1 MLRILKIF
9 TLLLAFVFTIGG
21 MESCKTKSGH
31 NKYREAKVRPSEK
44 QMRADKKAI
53 ARGNKNYKKQLLTN
67 RKRLFGSK
75 RDPGR
80 PRN

>member
-1 MLRILKIF
+1 MRRTFKIISLLF
-9 TLLLAFVFTIGG
+9 LCLLLSTTY
-21 MESCKTKSGH
+21 SCKSKGAY
-31 NKYREAKVRPSEK
+31 NKYRNAKVRPSEK

-53 ARGNKNYKKQLLTN
+53 AKGNKNYKKHLMTN

-80 PRN
+80 PRD

>member
-1 MLRILKIF
+1 MLKTLKIIS
-9 TLLLAFVFTIGG
+9 LLFLCLVLSPTF
-21 MESCKTKSGH
+21 SCKTRSGH

>member
-1 MLRILKIF
+1 MSKVFKAISFLFLC
-9 TLLLAFVFTIGG
+9 LLLSTSY
-21 MESCKTKSGH
+21 SCKTKSGH

-44 QMRADKKAI
+44 QMRTDKRAI
-53 ARGNKNYKKQLLTN
+53 AKGNKNYKKNLLTN

-75 RDPGR
+75 RDPKA

>member
-1 MLRILKIF
+1 MRRTLKIISLLF
-9 TLLLAFVFTIGG
+9 LCLLLSTTY
-21 MESCKTKSGH
+21 SCKTKSGH

-53 ARGNKNYKKQLLTN
+53 AKGNRNYKKNLLSN
-67 RKRLFGSK
+67 RKRLFGKK
-75 RDPGR
+75 RDPKA

>member
-1 MLRILKIF
+1 MGRTFKIISLLF
-9 TLLLAFVFTIGG
+9 LCLLLSTTY
-21 MESCKTKSGH
+21 SCKTKSGH

-53 ARGNKNYKKQLLTN
+53 AKGNRNYKKNLLSN
-67 RKRLFGSK
+67 KKRLFGNK
-75 RDPGR
+75 RDPKA

>member
-1 MLRILKIF
+1 MSKALKIISLIF
-9 TLLLAFVFTIGG
+9 LCLLLSTSY
-21 MESCKTKSGH
+21 SCKSKGAY
-31 NKYREAKVRPSEK
+31 NKYRNAKVRPSEK

-53 ARGNKNYKKQLLTN
+53 ARGNKNYKKNLLSN